1 MWDLTLG
8 RGPAGTPYPVDPAQE
23 ARMLKAE
30 ADSMRSALDEINRRI
45 GELEKESQE

>member
-1 MWDLTLG
+1 MDLVQG
-8 RGPAGTPYPVDPAQE
+8 

-45 GELEKESQE
+45 KELDKESQEQNG